1 MSRLLVAPLLVAL
14 VGSAAAA
21 DEPARFSLSGFG
33 TLGVVRSDKD
43 DFHFRSS
50 TTQSSSSPGQ
60 NFDATTDSVLGVQG
74 TARIHD
80 QLDATVQAVTRHTAG
95 YDYAPRISWAYLR
108 YRATPELTL
117 RAGRTTT
124 PFFMFSD
131 SHNLNYI
138 TPWVRP
144 PVEVYSLNP
153 FSALDGIDLLYRF
166 PIGAFDLE
174 IQALY
179 GDSNVSIP
187 WGSRISLKGA
197 KGLKLAIAGSG
208 LTFQAGY
215 ARTDLHVH
223 WNDSFYQHLVTTL
236 PPNVAQ
242 NMSGDEGHAQF
253 FSAGLQWEKDN
264 WLVITEYAKRKV
276 DRYINTSHA
285 WYITAGYRFGELTP
299 FFTYA
304 QQTQDTPAN
313 DVTLPPAQAPLMNIF
328 NASRNNAQKSVA
340 LGMRLDVARNVALK
354 GQLERIYPG
363 PDGRGIF
370 APPDT
375 PADYI
380 KTTDPVHVLSLSV
393 DFVF

>member
-14 VGSAAAA
+14 VGSATAA

-74 TARIHD
+74 TARLHD
-80 QLDATVQAVTRHTAG
+80 QLDATVQAVTRQTVG
-95 YDYAPRISWAYLR
+95 YDYSPRISWAYLR
-108 YRATPELTL
+108 YRATPELTV

-131 SHNLNYI
+131 SLNLNYI

-153 FSALDGIDLLYRF
+153 FAALDGIDLLYRI
-166 PIGAFDLE
+166 PVGTLDLE

-179 GDSNVSIP
+179 GDSHVSIP
-187 WGSRISLKGA
+187 HGSASLKSA
-197 KGLKLAIAGSG
+197 KGLKLALAGSG
-208 LTFQAGY
+208 LTLQAGY
-215 ARTDLHVH
+215 ARTDLEVH
-223 WNDSFYQHLVTTL
+223 WGDYFYNYLTTVM
-236 PPNVAQ
+236 PPNVSQ
-242 NMSGDEGHAQF
+242 NMAGNEGHAQF
-253 FSAGLQWEKDN
+253 FSAGMQWEKDN
-264 WLVITEYAKRKV
+264 WLAIAEYAKRKV

-285 WYITAGYRFGELTP
+285 WYITTGYRFGTLTP
-299 FFTYA
+299 FVTYA
-304 QQTQDTPAN
+304 KQVQEAPAN
-313 DVTLPPAQAPLMNIF
+313 DATLPPALAPLMDIF
-328 NASRNNAQKSVA
+328 NASRNNAQKTIA
-340 LGMRLDVARNVALK
+340 LGLRWDVARNIAIK
-354 GQLERIYPG
+354 AQGERIYLG
-363 PDGRGIF
+363 PDSRGIF
-370 APPDT
+370 ASPSNPT
-375 PADYI
+375 DYN
-380 KTTDPVHVLSLSV
+380 KPTNPVHVLSLSV

>member
-1 MSRLLVAPLLVAL
+1 MNQLLVAPLLVAL
-14 VGSAAAA
+14 VGSATAA

-50 TTQSSSSPGQ
+50 TAQSSSSPGQ

-74 TARIHD
+74 TARLHD
-80 QLDATVQAVTRHTAG
+80 QLDATVQAVTRQTV
-95 YDYAPRISWAYLR
+95 DYEYTPRISWAYLR
-108 YRATPELTL
+108 YRATPELTF

-131 SHNLNYI
+131 SLNLNYI

-153 FSALDGIDLLYRF
+153 FSALDGIDLLYRI
-166 PIGAFDLE
+166 PVGTLDLE
-174 IQALY
+174 VQALY
-179 GDSNVSIP
+179 GDSHVSIP
-187 WGSRISLKGA
+187 RGSAKLTSA
-197 KGLKLAIAGSG
+197 KGLKLALAGSG
-208 LTFQAGY
+208 LNLQAGY
-215 ARTDLHVH
+215 ARTDLQVH
-223 WNDSFYQHLVTTL
+223 WGDELFHYLNTTL
-236 PPNVAQ
+236 PPNLAQ
-242 NMSGDEGHAQF
+242 NMSGNEGHAQF

-264 WLVITEYAKRKV
+264 WLVIAEYAKRKV

-285 WYITAGYRFGELTP
+285 WYVTAGYRFGEFTP